1 MTPQR
6 PYMLR
11 AIYQWLVDNGETPY
25 VLVDASVEGVRVPA
39 DVIKDD
45 QVVLNISPSAVQCLE
60 LGLDNVAFSCRF
72 SGREHDIDLPIRS
85 ICAIYS
91 KESGKGLEFEPGEYS
106 AEEGVAGPKKARPKL
121 ELV

>member
-25 VLVDASVEGVRVPA
+25 VLVDASVEGVSVPA

-45 QVVLNISPSAVQCLE
+45 RVVLNISPSAVQGLE
-60 LGLDNVAFSCRF
+60 LDLDIVAFSCRF
-72 SGREHDIDLPIRS
+72 SGREHDIYLPICS
-85 ICAIYS
+85 VCAIYS
-91 KESGKGLEFEPGEYS
+91 KDSGKGLEFETGEYS
-106 AEEGVAGPKKARPKL
+106 AEERLAGPKKARPKL

>member
-25 VLVDASVEGVRVPA
+25 ILVDAGLEGVRVPA

-45 QVVLNISPSAVQCLE
+45 QVVLNISPSAVQGLE
-60 LGLDNVAFSCRF
+60 LGLDLVAFSCRF
-72 SGREHDIDLPIRS
+72 SGREHDIYLPIGS
-85 ICAIYS
+85 VCAIYS
-91 KESGKGLEFEPGEYS
+91 KESCKGLEFESGEYS
-106 AEEGVAGPKKARPKL
+106 AEERLAGPKKARPKL